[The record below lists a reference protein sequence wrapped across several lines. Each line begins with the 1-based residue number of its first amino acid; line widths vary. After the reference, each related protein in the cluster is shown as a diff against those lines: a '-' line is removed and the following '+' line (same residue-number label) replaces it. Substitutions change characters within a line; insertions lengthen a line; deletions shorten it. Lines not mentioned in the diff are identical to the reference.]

1 MSTSSPG
8 GPGGGG
14 RFPIIGDDTRQAL
27 RITHNQ
33 WLAGG
38 TFPLTSPGGTDAQ
51 LPPQSGPGDLH
62 YEGLGEPGQNGG
74 QPGDHIVTVV
84 HVDDDGREVPE
95 GFAARDAAQPEPE
108 PEPPPYGL
116 QPAPLTGPHS
126 GPQTGQEPGQEPW
139 AMGPPRSARTAVGG
153 RNAAADISS
162 AGRGFGRELMA
173 AIAGIAVSVL
183 ILGGAAIALL
193 AVLYLILR

>member
-8 GPGGGG
+8 GPGGAG
-14 RFPIIGDDTRQAL
+14 RFPIVGDDTRQTL
-27 RITHNQ
+27 RLTHNQ

-38 TFPLTSPGGTDAQ
+38 TFPLTSPGGTDGQ
-51 LPPQSGPGDLH
+51 LPAQSGPGDLH

-84 HVDDDGREVPE
+84 HVDDEGREVPE

-108 PEPPPYGL
+108 AEPAPPPYGL
-116 QPAPLTGPHS
+116 QPGLPT
-126 GPQTGQEPGQEPW
+126 GPQTGLEPGQEPW
-139 AMGPPRSARTAVGG
+139 AMGPPRSGRTAVGRG
-153 RNAAADISS
+153 NAAADISS
-162 AGRGFGRELMA
+162 AGGGFGRALLSA
-173 AIAGIAVSVL
+173 VAGITVSVL